1 MKKGRRVRPLS
12 FDAVFDAIRLESV
25 SFGRVQEMLKA
36 MDAMKSL
43 IHYWQCNRGSF
54 AVENIILTTAIGGL
68 VVGILSSDLIK
79 DAELSMWENLFARA
93 SEKSTF

>member
-1 MKKGRRVRPLS
+1 
-12 FDAVFDAIRLESV
+12 
-25 SFGRVQEMLKA
+25 

-79 DAELSMWENLFARA
+79 DAELSMW
-93 SEKSTF
+93 

>member
-12 FDAVFDAIRLESV
+12 FDVVFDAIRLGSV
-25 SFGRVQEMLKA
+25 SFGRVQEVRNA
-36 MDAMKSL
+36 MDAMKNL
-43 IHYWQCNRGSF
+43 VQYWRCDRGSV

-79 DAELSMWENLFARA
+79 EAELSMWENLFERA
-93 SEKSTF
+93 SEKSKF